1 MLWPAVHRPQILALL
16 LERGADLKRAPGCLE
31 LATSIIS
38 TESVQIL
45 LANGAGKSLSK
56 SVLDGSSWLTLDYQ
70 IPTPRKTASSPPY
83 AQRFAMTEG
92 N

>member
-45 LANGAGKSLSK
+45 LANKKLVDVQHELMRPHSLYKLERRSPRALSK
-56 SVLDGSSWLTLDYQ
+56 IEDEKKNPQ
-70 IPTPRKTASSPPY
+70 SPV
-83 AQRFAMTEG
+83 EE
-92 N
+92 